1 MRDFYIQNK
10 NAIQDFLLLSGT
22 ILICFLFFRY
32 LFPILLPFFV
42 GWLISLIFRPLA
54 AFLERHKVPAWIAS
68 LCCILLLLGAISL
81 FVGLIGNRIAEQAK
95 SFFVEL
101 PSYLQSIEGA
111 ADRFWAHFDE
121 ISSTLPTIV
130 QTLVD
135 KIRENIVAV
144 IMPLVKKG
152 SSSLT
157 GVPKFFLGALIALFS
172 SYFFTKD
179 REAIHR
185 VFENNVSPLL
195 GSSMNRT
202 KKQLKASIWGYV
214 KTQLILMGYTF
225 VICIIGLYVLHS
237 PFALLLSFII
247 AIIDSLPFFGSGFIL
262 WPGAVIHLILGDM
275 RLCIGYL
282 IIYVAVQIMR
292 QIMQPKIL
300 GTQIGLHPLLTL
312 FSMYF
317 GYKCVG
323 FWGLI
328 LGPFI
333 AVLLR
338 AYFAA
343 RQEEAEEDADSLEG
357 QILE

>member
-1 MRDFYIQNK
+1 MRDFYVQNK

-32 LFPILLPFFV
+32 LFPILLPFFI
-42 GWLISLIFRPLA
+42 GWVISLMFRPLA
-54 AFLERHKVPAWIAS
+54 AFLERHKVPRWIAS
-68 LCCILLLLGAISL
+68 LFCILLLVGAIGL
-81 FVGLIGNRIAEQAK
+81 FVGLIGDRIVDQAK
-95 SFFVEL
+95 SFFVAL
-101 PSYLQSIEGA
+101 PQYLQSIERA
-111 ADRFWAHFDE
+111 ADSFWAHFNE
-121 ISSTLPTIV
+121 VSNTLPVIL
-130 QTLVD
+130 QTLIE
-135 KIRENIVAV
+135 KLRENISSV
-144 IMPLVKKG
+144 ILPLVKKG

-157 GVPKFFLGALIALFS
+157 SVPKFFLGALIALFS

-179 REAIHR
+179 REKMHR
-185 VFENNVSPLL
+185 VFENNITPLL

-225 VICIIGLYVLHS
+225 IICIIGLYVLHS
-237 PFALLLSFII
+237 PFALLLSIII
-247 AIIDSLPFFGSGFIL
+247 ALIDSLPFFGSGFIL
-262 WPGAVIHLILGDM
+262 WPGAVIHLILGDV

-282 IIYVAVQIMR
+282 IIYVSVQIMR

-317 GYKCVG
+317 GYKCIG

-338 AYFAA
+338 AYFRT
-343 RQEEAEEDADSLEG
+343 RQEEAEEDADSLRG
-357 QILE
+357 QIIE